1 MKLRSVVHAFSN
13 SRSRR
18 RLLMDVG
25 VGTFVVVAL
34 VASLATLASADPVF
48 PDVPSAHPYHAAITD
63 LASRNIIGGYE
74 NGDFGPGAPVTRQ
87 QFAKMIVLT
96 CGYPVSESDVC
107 HFTDVGR
114 GGAGTLFPDN
124 YIAVCAARGVTAGI
138 TPATFGPSG
147 RITRLQVT
155 TMVVR
160 AVDDLQPGLLAAP
173 PGGSTAGNAWV
184 SDSTHGENAARA
196 EYNGLLAGLDLSA
209 LDPGGSMTRGEV
221 AQVLHNLLGRFAPG
235 PTTTTTKPPDQWTQ
249 LRPSAAPSA
258 RGGHAM
264 VYDSARKKVVLFG
277 GIDDTDDRTTLLND
291 TWVYDIAAN
300 TWVGSRP
307 GGAPPGR
314 TYFSMVY
321 DPGAKKTLL
330 FGGQDWSRLFR
341 DLWAYDAAAGAWTE
355 LHPAGGPTARVHPSM
370 VYDPG
375 AKKVILFGG
384 SDATG
389 LLRDTWAYDAAAG
402 TWTELHPAGALPP
415 ARCFHYMVCDTAN
428 RRLVLMGGRGS
439 ALIAP
444 GDPLHLTDMWAYD
457 AAAGAWTELRPPG
470 ASPPPRLSYPIVYD
484 SAAGKVVLFGGYGS
498 DGGGLNDT
506 WVFGP

>member
-1 MKLRSVVHAFSN
+1 
-13 SRSRR
+13 
-18 RLLMDVG
+18 MDVG
-25 VGTFVVVAL
+25 VGVLVMVAL
-34 VASLATLASADPVF
+34 VASLATLVSADPVF
-48 PDVPSAHPYHAAITD
+48 PDVPSAHPYHVAITD
-63 LASRNIIGGYE
+63 LASRGIIGGYE
-74 NGDFGPGAPVTRQ
+74 NGDFGPDAPVTRQ

-107 HFTDVGR
+107 HFTDVAR

-147 RITRLQVT
+147 RITRLQVA

-160 AVDDLQPGLLAAP
+160 AADDLQPGLLAAP
-173 PGGSTAGNAWV
+173 PGDWTSDGRWAN
-184 SDSTHGENAARA
+184 DSTHGTNAARA
-196 EYNGLLAGLDLSA
+196 EHNGLLAGLDLSA

-258 RGGHAM
+258 RGGHSM
-264 VYDSARKKVVLFG
+264 VYDFARKKVVLFG

-291 TWVYDIAAN
+291 TWVYDPASN

-307 GGAPPGR
+307 GGAPPAR

-321 DPGAKKTLL
+321 DSGAKKTLL
-330 FGGQDWSRLFR
+330 FGGQDWSRLLR

-355 LHPAGGPTARVHPSM
+355 LHPVGGPSARVHHSM
-370 VYDPG
+370 AYDPG
-375 AKKVILFGG
+375 VEKVILFGG

-389 LLRDTWAYDAAAG
+389 LLRDTWAYDAVAG
-402 TWTELHPAGALPP
+402 TWTELRPTGALPP
-415 ARCFHYMVCDTAN
+415 ARCFHSMVCDTAN
-428 RRLVLMGGRGS
+428 SRVILMGGRGS

-470 ASPPPRLSYPIVYD
+470 VSPPPRLSYPIVYD
-484 SAAGKVVLFGGYGS
+484 SAAGKVILFGGYGS